1 VKTNRFFLITALVA
15 VFSLAL
21 AACGGGGGSTPEPL
35 AVTINGEDIK
45 FDVTAIEA
53 KAGQTVNVTYVNK
66 GVLDHTFLIDG
77 LVTEQKAAPGQT
89 ITFSFTP
96 KSAGTF
102 EFYCNVAGHKEAGM
116 IGTLTVTP

>member
-1 VKTNRFFLITALVA
+1 MNIRRFFVITALVT
-15 VFSLAL
+15 VFGLTL

-53 KAGQTVNVTYVNK
+53 KVGQTVNVTYNNK

-77 LVTEQKAAPGQT
+77 LVTEQKVAPGQT

-102 EFYCNVAGHKEAGM
+102 EFYCNVAGHREAGM
-116 IGTLTVTP
+116 IGALTVTP

>member
-1 VKTNRFFLITALVA
+1 MNSKRFFLIAALVA

-21 AACGGGGGSTPEPL
+21 AACGGGGASTPDPL

-45 FDVTAIEA
+45 FDLTAIEA
-53 KAGQTVNVTYVNK
+53 KVGQTVNITYINK

-77 LVTEQKAAPGQT
+77 LVTEQKVAAGQT

-102 EFYCNVAGHKEAGM
+102 EYYCNVAGHKEAGM